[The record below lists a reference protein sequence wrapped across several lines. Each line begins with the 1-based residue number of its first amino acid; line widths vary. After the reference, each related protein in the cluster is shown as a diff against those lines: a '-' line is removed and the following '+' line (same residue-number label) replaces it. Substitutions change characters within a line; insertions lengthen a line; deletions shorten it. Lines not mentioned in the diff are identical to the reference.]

1 MISMK
6 ERFGLYLILTD
17 PVAGYET
24 CAQAAVDCGVRYLQ
38 LRMKNAARATVLET
52 ARTLRSITLGSNT
65 RFIVNDD
72 LSVAIDSDA
81 DGIHLGQ
88 NDPPLDEA
96 RKTWDTPSKL
106 FGLSTHSEAQAIRA
120 QALSPDYIGVGPV
133 FPTPTK
139 SRHDPALG
147 ITETGRI
154 MKASPLTSVAIGGID
169 ASNLPLLLNVGIHTF
184 CVVRAVN
191 QATDPA
197 TAIRTLQKIWK
208 EHAFNLEPTLPS
220 H

>member
-1 MISMK
+1 MTSMK
-6 ERFGLYLILTD
+6 ENFGLYLILTD

-24 CAQAAVDCGVRYLQ
+24 CARAAIDRGVRYLQ
-38 LRMKNAARATVLET
+38 LRMKDAPRATVLET
-52 ARTLRSITLGSNT
+52 ARSLRVITRGTQT

-72 LSVAIDSDA
+72 LSVAIESDA

-88 NDPPLDEA
+88 GDQQIDEA
-96 RKTWDTPSKL
+96 RKTWNTPGKL
-106 FGLSTHSEAQAIRA
+106 FGLSTHSTEQAAQA

-139 SRHDPALG
+139 ANHDPALG
-147 ITETGRI
+147 IAEAGKI

-169 ASNLPLLLNVGIHTF
+169 ANNLPQLLAAGIDNF

-191 QATDPA
+191 TATDPVA
-197 TAIRTLQKIWK
+197 AIQQLQEIRKQ
-208 EHAFNLEPTLPS
+208 HCF
-220 H
+220 